1 MATIIYP
8 DEITARR
15 EIVEA
20 GRRLYSRG
28 FICASDGNLSARL
41 SRDVIIATPGGVSKG
56 FMTEDMLL
64 KHDIDGN
71 ILGGYLAP
79 SSELKMHL
87 AIYRQSPGILAVC
100 HAHPPV
106 SATFAA
112 AGVALERAFLQETAL
127 FLGTIP
133 VAKYAAP
140 GSEEL
145 AYGVAEFCAG
155 YSGALLEHH
164 GTVSWGSSVNQAL
177 FRMEGI
183 EQAATIEMYSRAM
196 GFDRTL
202 SKEQIAA
209 LAALRP

>member
-1 MATIIYP
+1 MYFP
-8 DEITARR
+8 GEITARR
-15 EIVEA
+15 EIIEA

-41 SRDVIIATPGGVSKG
+41 SPDVFIATPGGVSKG

-71 ILGGYLAP
+71 ILEGYLEP
-79 SSELKMHL
+79 SSELKMHM
-87 AIYRQSPGILAVC
+87 AIYRRSPDILAVC

-106 SATFAA
+106 STTFAA

-145 AYGVAEFCAG
+145 ASGVAKFCAA
-155 YSGALLEHH
+155 YNGALLEHH
-164 GTVSWGSSVNQAL
+164 GTVSWGNSVNQAL

-183 EQAATIEMYSRAM
+183 EQAATIEMYSRIM

-202 SKEQIAA
+202 SKEQVGK
-209 LAALRP
+209 LADRRPGQ